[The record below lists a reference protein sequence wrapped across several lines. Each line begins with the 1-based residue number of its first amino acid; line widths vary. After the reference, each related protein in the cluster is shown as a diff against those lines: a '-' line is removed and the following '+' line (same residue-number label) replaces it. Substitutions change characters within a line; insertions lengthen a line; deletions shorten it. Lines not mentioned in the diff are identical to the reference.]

1 MNASLALHNGVATV
15 NDWLVGLEKR
25 KGGNWMCGKSRKYKH
40 FYIFKNVAVA
50 GGRKK
55 MERKLDMD
63 LGQGKLTY

>member
-1 MNASLALHNGVATV
+1 
-15 NDWLVGLEKR
+15 
-25 KGGNWMCGKSRKYKH
+25 MCGKSRKYKH